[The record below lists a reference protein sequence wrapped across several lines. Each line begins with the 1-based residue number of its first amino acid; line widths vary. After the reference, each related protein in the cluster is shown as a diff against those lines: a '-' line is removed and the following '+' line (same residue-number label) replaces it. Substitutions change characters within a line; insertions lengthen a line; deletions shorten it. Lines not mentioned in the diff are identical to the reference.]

1 MIPGRI
7 VVVGASL
14 AGLRSVEALRREGFG
29 GQITVLGAEEHLPY
43 DRPPLSKEVL
53 AGKWDPERTAL
64 RNPESYEDL
73 GAKWHLGQPA
83 TELDLA
89 GRTVTAGGER
99 FPFDAVIIATGAEP
113 RMLPGVDEISG
124 IHALRTLDD
133 SIAVRRAFDAGA
145 RVAVVGAGFIG
156 GEVAA
161 TARTRGL
168 DVTLI
173 EALPVPLERALG
185 AEMGRT
191 VAQLHRDHG
200 VDVRLG
206 VSVEAFEGKGHIE
219 RVRLG
224 DGSTVDADVVIVGIG
239 VAPRTGWL
247 EGSGLA
253 LDDGVVCNEHCE
265 ATLSSGERAAGIFA
279 VGDIARWL
287 NPRYAESMRIEH
299 WTHATES
306 ADAVATAIISGPD
319 AAPYSPIPYFW
330 SDQFDV
336 KIQYAGRAGPGDD
349 MRIVEGAIDERRFVA
364 LYGRQNRIT
373 AVLGFS
379 RPRLVMKYRR
389 MMRDGIGFEEAVKGN
404 A

>member
-1 MIPGRI
+1 LRDV

-14 AGLRSVEALRREGFG
+14 AGLRTVEALRREGFEG
-29 GQITVLGAEEHLPY
+29 RIVVLGAEEHLPY

-53 AGKWDPERTAL
+53 AGKWDAERTAL
-64 RNPESYEDL
+64 RKVESYAELDAEWRL
-73 GAKWHLGQPA
+73 GVAA
-83 TELDLA
+83 TELDLSGRAVVA
-89 GRTVTAGGER
+89 GSER
-99 FPFDAVIIATGAEP
+99 FPFDAAVIATGAEP
-113 RMLPGVDEISG
+113 RALPGMADVAG
-124 IHALRTLDD
+124 IHVLRTLDD
-133 SIAVRRAFDAGA
+133 CLAVRHAFDAGA

-168 DVTLI
+168 DVTMI
-173 EALPVPLERALG
+173 EALPVPLERAIG

-191 VAQLHRDHG
+191 VAQVHRDHG

-206 VSVEAFEGKGHIE
+206 VSVEGIDGAGRVE
-219 RVRLG
+219 RLRLG
-224 DGSTVDADVVIVGIG
+224 DGSACAADVVLVGIG
-239 VAPRTGWL
+239 VGPRTGWL

-253 LDDGVVCNEHCE
+253 LQDGVVCDERCR
-265 ATLSSGERAAGIFA
+265 ATLAGGGLAPGVFA
-279 VGDIARWL
+279 VGDVARWT

-306 ADAVATAIISGPD
+306 ADAVAAAILQGDS
-319 AAPYSPIPYFW
+319 AEPYAPIPYFW

-336 KIQYAGRAGPGDD
+336 KIQYAGRARPDD
-349 MRIVEGAIDERRFVA
+349 EMRIVDGALGERRFVA
-364 LYGRQNRIT
+364 LYGRENRIT
-373 AVLGFS
+373 GVLGFS

-389 MMRDGIGFEEAVKGN
+389 LMRDGIGFAEAIEGD